1 MILQMKIN
9 NNRLE
14 RMLLRQEVFTNCKQK
29 SENSGCTNMMKT
41 ISRRV
46 KLQALDMYLKSLIFA
61 YILYV

>member
-29 SENSGCTNMMKT
+29 SENLGCTNMMKT
-41 ISRRV
+41 ISIEFIEKEYRG
-46 KLQALDMYLKSLIFA
+46 ST
-61 YILYV
+61 